1 MSENQTR
8 LVVIHRPN
16 KGGRVMNDMI
26 KGLLASM
33 LRKII
38 FGAGAV
44 YIAYLTEKG
53 IATSGDVERLIEIAV
68 AALLI
73 LVPALWT
80 AVKNLLAKKTE

>member
-1 MSENQTR
+1 
-8 LVVIHRPN
+8 
-16 KGGRVMNDMI
+16 MNDMI
-26 KGLLASM
+26 KTLLASII
-33 LRKII
+33 RKVV

-53 IATSGDVERLIEIAV
+53 IATSGDVERFIEITV

-80 AVKNLLAKKTE
+80 TVKGWLAAKKSE